1 MNTYITEIN
10 DKWYAYEGDLERDQ
24 VYSIGRDNPRENGRW
39 MARWTDEGIKYV
51 SSASPNR
58 KAAVA
63 KARRYGNYCG
73 TMPSEIV
80 LEGGLNTGT
89 NRIEIDLGNGYKLV
103 AERNPDSSY
112 DREIFIGIEKAG
124 TWTQDLAMVRPEYRY
139 EDEDS
144 NPRWKDNQF
153 EVFVWSNHMVDNWT
167 DSYQIDL
174 HE

>member
-63 KARRYGNYCG
+63 KARRYGNYRG
-73 TMPSEIV
+73 TM
-80 LEGGLNTGT
+80 
-89 NRIEIDLGNGYKLV
+89 
-103 AERNPDSSY
+103 
-112 DREIFIGIEKAG
+112 
-124 TWTQDLAMVRPEYRY
+124 TW
-139 EDEDS
+139 
-144 NPRWKDNQF
+144 
-153 EVFVWSNHMVDNWT
+153 
-167 DSYQIDL
+167 
-174 HE
+174 